1 MRTTV
6 DIDPDLLQSLR
17 DLAHRS
23 GRSFREELNRAIT
36 RGLRAEPIERPA
48 DYIAPTFPMGV
59 RPGVDLDRALDI
71 AARLEYDETARELQ
85 AFR

>member
-36 RGLRAEPIERPA
+36 RGLRAEPATATPPYA
-48 DYIAPTFPMGV
+48 TPTFPMGV
-59 RPGVDLDRALDI
+59 RPGVDLDRALAI
-71 AARLEYDETARELQ
+71 AARLEDDETARELPT
-85 AFR
+85 FR